1 MRPKLSEAEQPNA
14 VIYSGELHKHHSV
27 PSLFRSHNLLGLPTT
42 QTESQGLFSCQVG
55 EGDVKHK
62 ISQF

>member
-27 PSLFRSHNLLGLPTT
+27 PSPVPLPQSAGT
-42 QTESQGLFSCQVG
+42 SN
-55 EGDVKHK
+55 HAN
-62 ISQF
+62 